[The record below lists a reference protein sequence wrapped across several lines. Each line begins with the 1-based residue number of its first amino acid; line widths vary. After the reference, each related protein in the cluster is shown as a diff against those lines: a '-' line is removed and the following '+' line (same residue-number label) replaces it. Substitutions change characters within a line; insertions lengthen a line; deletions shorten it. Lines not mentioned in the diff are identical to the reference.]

1 MEAAMRALFLLLP
14 WVLVATGSSTPWPQ
28 TGPVQ
33 CSSGMF
39 HNCTVSNA
47 QGTFNFNDRKPC
59 RAAEAVY
66 PRTEAELVAAVA
78 SVVREKRKVKASTAY
93 SHSFPK
99 LACPGGDTGTIIS
112 TARLNRVVSVDAE
125 RNQITVESGMILKDL
140 FDAAAAAGMAL
151 PNSPYFYGLTIG
163 GLLATGAHGTSLM
176 RKGGAVHEH
185 VIKVRIVTPAP
196 PSERIAGRLAIVREI
211 GADDPDLNA
220 AKVSLGVLGVI
231 SQVTL
236 QLDPLFKRSLTI
248 LRKDS
253 DADLVEL
260 VSTWGHKH
268 EFGDMYWLPGQ
279 RKVLLG
285 QIDRVDVST
294 PGDGLNQAFF
304 PPRPISDVVR
314 ERSQEDQL
322 QELGS
327 DDAFCQASSTVPSAL
342 QEGGFGFL
350 NDGKNFTGYP
360 VVGYNHKMQ
369 ASGSCIFSP
378 EDGPEVCVW
387 NPRING
393 TFVHDSAVSVTLAA
407 VPAFISDLMRLR
419 DRNPK
424 AFCTLDLHLGIL
436 FRYIKGSTAYL
447 GKTHDSVEFD
457 LIYYRSR
464 EPGRPIMHAD
474 LIDEIEQIALY
485 KYAGL
490 PHWGKNRNYVFN
502 DTAGRFPRLR
512 EFLDVKARFDP
523 DGVFSSQWSDQ
534 ILGINGSPVIS
545 TPGCAVEGLC
555 TCTQDSDCAPGYVC
569 SQGKVY
575 PDARVCTV
583 RLPQ

>member
-1 MEAAMRALFLLLP
+1 
-14 WVLVATGSSTPWPQ
+14 
-28 TGPVQ
+28 
-33 CSSGMF
+33 
-39 HNCTVSNA
+39 
-47 QGTFNFNDRKPC
+47 
-59 RAAEAVY
+59 
-66 PRTEAELVAAVA
+66 
-78 SVVREKRKVKASTAY
+78 
-93 SHSFPK
+93 
-99 LACPGGDTGTIIS
+99 
-112 TARLNRVVSVDAE
+112 
-125 RNQITVESGMILKDL
+125 MILKDL

-163 GLLATGAHGTSLM
+163 GPPRHRGTRDLPHEEGRRGARACDQGQD
-176 RKGGAVHEH
+176 RDAGAAVGE
-185 VIKVRIVTPAP
+185 
-196 PSERIAGRLAIVREI
+196 IAGRLAIVREI

-220 AKVSLGVLGVI
+220 AKVSLGVLGVNH
-231 SQVTL
+231 SLTRC
-236 QLDPLFKRSLTI
+236 FKRSLTI

-268 EFGDMYWLPGQ
+268 EFGDMPSSPRGPFLTSSASGLKRTSC
-279 RKVLLG
+279 RK
-285 QIDRVDVST
+285 
-294 PGDGLNQAFF
+294 
-304 PPRPISDVVR
+304 
-314 ERSQEDQL
+314 
-322 QELGS
+322 LGS

-474 LIDEIEQIALY
+474 LIDEIEQ
-485 KYAGL
+485 
-490 PHWGKNRNYVFN
+490 NRFCTSMLVCRIGARTGTNVFN

>member
-1 MEAAMRALFLLLP
+1 
-14 WVLVATGSSTPWPQ
+14 
-28 TGPVQ
+28 
-33 CSSGMF
+33 MF

-322 QELGS
+322 QE
-327 DDAFCQASSTVPSAL
+327 
-342 QEGGFGFL
+342 
-350 NDGKNFTGYP
+350 
-360 VVGYNHKMQ
+360 
-369 ASGSCIFSP
+369 
-378 EDGPEVCVW
+378 
-387 NPRING
+387 
-393 TFVHDSAVSVTLAA
+393 DSAVSVTLAA

-474 LIDEIEQIALY
+474 LIDEIEQIALCTSMLVCRI
-485 KYAGL
+485 G
-490 PHWGKNRNYVFN
+490 
-502 DTAGRFPRLR
+502 
-512 EFLDVKARFDP
+512 ART
-523 DGVFSSQWSDQ
+523 GTTSSMTRPE
-534 ILGINGSPVIS
+534 GFRGSVSSWTSRPGS
-545 TPGCAVEGLC
+545 TPMASSPASGVTRFLGSMGARSFRRRDALSKGSAPVPRTLTVRRATCA
-555 TCTQDSDCAPGYVC
+555 
-569 SQGKVY
+569 
-575 PDARVCTV
+575 ARVRCTLMPGSALSRCPSDV
-583 RLPQ
+583 PTYCARCEFT

>member
-1 MEAAMRALFLLLP
+1 
-14 WVLVATGSSTPWPQ
+14 
-28 TGPVQ
+28 
-33 CSSGMF
+33 
-39 HNCTVSNA
+39 
-47 QGTFNFNDRKPC
+47 
-59 RAAEAVY
+59 
-66 PRTEAELVAAVA
+66 
-78 SVVREKRKVKASTAY
+78 
-93 SHSFPK
+93 
-99 LACPGGDTGTIIS
+99 
-112 TARLNRVVSVDAE
+112 
-125 RNQITVESGMILKDL
+125 
-140 FDAAAAAGMAL
+140 
-151 PNSPYFYGLTIG
+151 
-163 GLLATGAHGTSLM
+163 
-176 RKGGAVHEH
+176 
-185 VIKVRIVTPAP
+185 
-196 PSERIAGRLAIVREI
+196 
-211 GADDPDLNA
+211 
-220 AKVSLGVLGVI
+220 
-231 SQVTL
+231 
-236 QLDPLFKRSLTI
+236 
-248 LRKDS
+248 
-253 DADLVEL
+253 
-260 VSTWGHKH
+260 
-268 EFGDMYWLPGQ
+268 
-279 RKVLLG
+279 
-285 QIDRVDVST
+285 
-294 PGDGLNQAFF
+294 
-304 PPRPISDVVR
+304 
-314 ERSQEDQL
+314 
-322 QELGS
+322 
-327 DDAFCQASSTVPSAL
+327 
-342 QEGGFGFL
+342 
-350 NDGKNFTGYP
+350 
-360 VVGYNHKMQ
+360 MQ

-575 PDARVCTV
+575 PDARNFTGYPVVGYNHKMQASGSCIFSPEDGPEVCVWNPRINGTFVYDTALSVALCDAPAFVSDLMRLRDRNPKAFCSLDLHLGILFRYIKGSTAYLGKARDSVEFDMIYYRSREPGRPVLHADLTDEIEQIALYKYGGLPHWGKKRNYVFNDTVGKFPKLGEFLDVKARFDPDGIFSSQWSDQVLGINGSPVISGPGCAVEGLCTCTKDSECAPGYLCSNGKVYPDARVCTV
-583 RLPQ
+583 PMPQ